1 MGFSI
6 RSSFGEYAQY
16 CDRRDRGVPPAT
28 QHTMS
33 SNVCRHQQRNKQD
46 IGHIAAV
53 MSFTY
58 FQWFGRSAVGKW
70 SGLRVYD
77 AILTYPNWYV

>member
-1 MGFSI
+1 
-6 RSSFGEYAQY
+6 
-16 CDRRDRGVPPAT
+16 
-28 QHTMS
+28 MS
-33 SNVCRHQQRNKQD
+33 YDMCRHQQRNKQD